1 MIQHSRSSHA
11 IPGRVRSAVRSA
23 SLLIMAS
30 SIAWAAPAV
39 SQAPPPAWEG
49 QVAAALGRTGTEM
62 PGGVYRVSLP
72 RTDLNVQLDGIPLKT
87 GFAFG
92 GWLAFAPHGAGQV
105 MVMGDLVLT
114 EDEVNPVMKRLL
126 DGGLEVT
133 ALHNHLLR
141 SNPHTMYMH
150 VGGMGEAATVA
161 RTLHDALALTRLPA
175 AQPAAAVMTP
185 PPVLAIDVAGVEA
198 AMGRKGKNNGGVLG
212 FSIPRATPPRVG
224 GMAVPDAMGSAIAIN
239 FQPTH
244 DGRAA
249 ITGDFVLTQDEVLP
263 VMRSLRASGIDVTA
277 LHNHMLDDEPRLFF
291 MHFWAEDDAVKLAR
305 GLAGALG
312 HVKLAPPKP

>member
-1 MIQHSRSSHA
+1 LA
-11 IPGRVRSAVRSA
+11 FTNPASAA
-23 SLLIMAS
+23 ET
-30 SIAWAAPAV
+30 
-39 SQAPPPAWEG
+39 PPAWEG
-49 QVAAALGRTGTEM
+49 QIAAALGRTGTEM

-87 GFAFG
+87 GLAFG
-92 GWLAFAPHGAGQV
+92 GWLAFDQHGAAGQV

-114 EDEVNPVMKRLL
+114 EDEVNPVMKKLL

-150 VGGMGEAATVA
+150 VGGMGDAATVA
-161 RTLHDALALTRLPA
+161 KTLHHALALTKLPA
-175 AQPAAAVMTP
+175 AQAAPATPTP
-185 PPVLAIDVAGVEA
+185 PPALAIDVPGVEA

-212 FSIPRATPPRVG
+212 FAVSRATPPSVG

-249 ITGDFVLTQDEVLP
+249 VTGDFVLTADEVLP
-263 VMRSLRASGIDVTA
+263 VMSSLRASGIDVTA
-277 LHNHMLDDEPRLFF
+277 LHNHMLDDEPRMFF

-312 HVKLAPPKP
+312 HVKVAPPKP

>member
-1 MIQHSRSSHA
+1 
-11 IPGRVRSAVRSA
+11 
-23 SLLIMAS
+23 
-30 SIAWAAPAV
+30 
-39 SQAPPPAWEG
+39 
-49 QVAAALGRTGTEM
+49 M

-72 RTDLNVQLDGIPLKT
+72 RTDLSVQLDGISLKT
-87 GFAFG
+87 GLAFG
-92 GWLAFAPHGAGQV
+92 GWLAFEQHGSGDQV

-114 EDEVNPVMKRLL
+114 EDEVNAVMKRLL
-126 DGGLEVT
+126 DGGVEIT

-150 VGGMGEAATVA
+150 VGGMGDAATLA
-161 RTLHDALALTRLPA
+161 KTLHDALALTKLPA
-175 AQPAAAVMTP
+175 PQPAAAKPTP
-185 PPVLAIDVAGVEA
+185 PPALAIDVPGVEA
-198 AMGRKGKNNGGVLG
+198 AMGREGKNNGGVLG
-212 FSIPRATPPRVG
+212 FSIARATPPSVG
-224 GMAVPDAMGSAIAIN
+224 GMAVPGAMGSAIAIN

-249 ITGDFVLTQDEVLP
+249 ITGDFVLTADEVLP

-305 GLAGALG
+305 GLADALS
-312 HVKLAPPKP
+312 HVKAAPPPKP